1 MDHFEEVTIRTGPDT
16 CAKCRKELA
25 RHDRITE
32 VKLVAGVGPHPSAA
46 GRCLYVSEAEEYA
59 HMECGNTTFSEPFLE
74 VPRSRLLVTT
84 EIESLGAR
92 VPDYVCARCKSQLLR
107 GDRVV
112 PVVLVEGIGRDPET
126 LGKAVQCSGEYEM
139 VHLDCRDPQLR
150 GGT

>member
-1 MDHFEEVTIRTGPDT
+1 VDHFEEVTIRTGPDT

-32 VKLVAGVGPHPSAA
+32 VKLVAGVGTHPSAA

-59 HMECGNTTFSEPFLE
+59 HMDCADAPLASPFLDI
-74 VPRSRLLVTT
+74 PRSRLIVTT

-92 VPDYVCARCKSQLLR
+92 VPDYICARCKEKLVR

-112 PVVLVEGIGRDPET
+112 PVVLVEGIGRDPDT
-126 LGKAVQCSGEYEM
+126 LGKAVQCSHEYEM
-139 VHLDCRDPQLR
+139 THLDCRDPQLK